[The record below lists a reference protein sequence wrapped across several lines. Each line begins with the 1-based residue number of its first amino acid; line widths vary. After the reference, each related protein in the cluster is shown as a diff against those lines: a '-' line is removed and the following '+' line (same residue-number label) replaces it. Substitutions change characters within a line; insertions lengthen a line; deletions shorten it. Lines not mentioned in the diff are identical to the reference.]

1 MPSFQ
6 KKRMWMPVAVAV
18 FLGIAVL
25 KAAGPILSAPRRA
38 KHVIVVGC
46 DALTPVGQVCLAGG
60 TEGRQ

>member
-1 MPSFQ
+1 
-6 KKRMWMPVAVAV
+6 MPVAVAV
-18 FLGIAVL
+18 FLGLAVL